1 MQRRKEHPKQMVL
14 GKCDVHMKK
23 NKSEPTS
30 IHSQWTK
37 DPKAMP
43 EILKLL
49 EENSDRARQVWG
61 KDILDRTPFASGINS
76 DNGHIDHIKGNG
88 HIDHIKDNGHID
100 HIKASVQQRKHM
112 RRKCLCVCVCV
123 IYIYSKNESKKQ
135 VMG

>member
-49 EENSDRARQVWG
+49 EENSDRARQVWERTSWIG
-61 KDILDRTPFASGINS
+61 LHLLQELIATMDI
-76 DNGHIDHIKGNG
+76 
-88 HIDHIKDNGHID
+88 
-100 HIKASVQQRKHM
+100 
-112 RRKCLCVCVCV
+112 
-123 IYIYSKNESKKQ
+123 
-135 VMG
+135 

>member
-49 EENSDRARQVWG
+49 EENIGSMLQDIATG
-61 KDILDRTPFASGINS
+61 KDFLNRTLNDP
-76 DNGHIDHIKGNG
+76 GNQA
-88 HIDHIKDNGHID
+88 I
-100 HIKASVQQRKHM
+100 
-112 RRKCLCVCVCV
+112 
-123 IYIYSKNESKKQ
+123 NES
-135 VMG
+135 GTPGNSSFCPAGSYC